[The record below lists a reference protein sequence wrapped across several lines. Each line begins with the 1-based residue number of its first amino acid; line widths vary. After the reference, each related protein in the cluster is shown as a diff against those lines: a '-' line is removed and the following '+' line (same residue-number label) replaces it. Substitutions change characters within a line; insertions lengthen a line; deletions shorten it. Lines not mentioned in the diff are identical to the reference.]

1 MNLLWTEGMERSLQV
16 NVGRSGCQVACAA
29 GACRI
34 SQVRWS
40 YQVISPLSWSQAT
53 KEHFKPRASD
63 PSDTVTIAKIE
74 RVSIIYTISSLGL
87 STSHRDQS
95 SGHAYPMQSMRTVML
110 ELELVVT
117 FAFFVVFQSWPL
129 HVVDDT
135 VKGRYQTCTYS
146 SRAPFPKRQVLCL
159 SPVPSIISNV
169 TSSNRIIDLTDLSN
183 A

>member
-117 FAFFVVFQSWPL
+117 FAFFVVFP
-129 HVVDDT
+129 
-135 VKGRYQTCTYS
+135 CTLWTIL
-146 SRAPFPKRQVLCL
+146 SRADIKLALIPQGLHSRSDKSSVCL
-159 SPVPSIISNV
+159 QSRP
-169 TSSNRIIDLTDLSN
+169 
-183 A
+183 